1 MKVDA
6 KYSDLKE
13 KINMT
18 TITSRCPHCHSMNR
32 LPVERIEATPSCG
45 RCKKDLLQGVPIEG
59 TGANLSALI
68 NGDKPV
74 VVDFWAPWCGPCINF
89 APTFTEVATQQTAA
103 RFVKVDTEDQ
113 QQLGAQYN
121 IRSIPTLM
129 VFKQGKVVD
138 TLNGALPAAQ
148 FKSWL
153 AQALLK

>member
-1 MKVDA
+1 
-6 KYSDLKE
+6 
-13 KINMT
+13 
-18 TITSRCPHCHSMNR
+18 MNR
-32 LPVERIEATPSCG
+32 VPVERIEATPTCG
-45 RCKKDLLQGVPIEG
+45 RCKKELLQGGPIEG
-59 TGANLSALI
+59 TIANLSTLI

-89 APTFTEVATQQTAA
+89 APTFTDVATHNTTA
-103 RFVKVDTEDQ
+103 RFIKVDTEDQ

-129 VFKQGKVVD
+129 VFKNGKVVD
-138 TLNGALPAAQ
+138 TLNGALPATQ